1 LADCWTGGYTMCES
15 TAFLVEDGKEEK
27 LMEDVITLKPEGGK
41 IILKNILGETKEI
54 QAVVDHIDLMDH
66 RIVLRK

>member
-1 LADCWTGGYTMCES
+1 MCES

-27 LMEDVITLKPEGGK
+27 LMEDVIILKPEGGK